1 MSQEKRS
8 VKFKQAKKSVE
19 KITVLMESN
28 DNVDSVNLELAN
40 LIQCCQDAK
49 ERHLSLINLPL
60 PQDEIKRQCEYF
72 EAKMKKLNDF
82 TETNGNV
89 ESPDDQGVTDEINP
103 DNRASNVSSVKINS
117 VKPHSQLSWTSSTAS
132 ARIKAQDEKAALM
145 QRVAVLKRKHLIEDK
160 EKKLKVQ
167 LAATSAKLNVLEI
180 NSSVCGSKRSDGR
193 NSYFEKNICQR
204 ANVLNPDANM
214 FVPVTLD
221 KKVNVTDVPVI
232 PQPQAVMPKKS
243 RETRRDGTFLDF
255 GQSVHH
261 CIGC

>member
-89 ESPDDQGVTDEINP
+89 ESPDD
-103 DNRASNVSSVKINS
+103 
-117 VKPHSQLSWTSSTAS
+117 
-132 ARIKAQDEKAALM
+132 
-145 QRVAVLKRKHLIEDK
+145 
-160 EKKLKVQ
+160 
-167 LAATSAKLNVLEI
+167 
-180 NSSVCGSKRSDGR
+180 RSR
-193 NSYFEKNICQR
+193 C
-204 ANVLNPDANM
+204 
-214 FVPVTLD
+214 
-221 KKVNVTDVPVI
+221 
-232 PQPQAVMPKKS
+232 
-243 RETRRDGTFLDF
+243 
-255 GQSVHH
+255 H
-261 CIGC
+261 